1 MRFALNINNS
11 VSVFEKN
18 PNEAELN
25 NILLYPI
32 LDSLIVV
39 TALIIY
45 LKITLIPIDMH
56 GHPVFFKK
64 SLHVL

>member
-1 MRFALNINNS
+1 MRFALNINNI

-18 PNEAELN
+18 PNEAEIN
-25 NILLYPI
+25 NILSYPI

-45 LKITLIPIDMH
+45 LKITFLLIAEH
-56 GHPVFFKK
+56 GRPVFFRK
-64 SLHVL
+64 SLYDL